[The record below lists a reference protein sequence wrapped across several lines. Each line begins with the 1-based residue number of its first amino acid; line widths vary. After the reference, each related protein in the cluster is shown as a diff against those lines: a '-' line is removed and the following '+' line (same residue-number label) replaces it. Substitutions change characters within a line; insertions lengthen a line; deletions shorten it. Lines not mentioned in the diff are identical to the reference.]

1 MGSRLSGGST
11 GGDFCGSAN
20 IAGKLKRTAET
31 ARTAVYTVE
40 REFSCPFLGIKKS
53 EDCQVF
59 REAPSLWDCKNA
71 LFVRGLGEEMLSRKM
86 ASSSFDQQD
95 LDSVIEADQRR

>member
-1 MGSRLSGGST
+1 LWASVSLPSSGGGRLSGGSP

-20 IAGKLKRTAET
+20 IAGKLKRTAEK

-59 REAPSLWDCKNA
+59 REAASLWDCKNA
-71 LFVRGLGEEMLSRKM
+71 LFIRGLGEEMLSRKM
-86 ASSSFDQQD
+86 AIVFF
-95 LDSVIEADQRR
+95 